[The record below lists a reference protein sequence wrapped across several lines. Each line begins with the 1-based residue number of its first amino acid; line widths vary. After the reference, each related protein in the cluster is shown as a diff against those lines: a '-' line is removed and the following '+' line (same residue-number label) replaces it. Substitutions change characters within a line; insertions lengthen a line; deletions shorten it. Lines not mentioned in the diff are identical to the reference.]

1 MKRIVIALFALML
14 LVGCGGNSAG
24 ANRDFSSGIKP
35 NILECGSSG
44 ADGGGSYYY
53 IVDMNTGVVYLS
65 YDGYRRHAISVMLN
79 ADGSPVTA
87 EQLGI
92 DYKWEQE

>member
-1 MKRIVIALFALML
+1 MKRIIVLIVALLLL
-14 LVGCGGNSAG
+14 LVGCGANSAG
-24 ANRDFSSGIKP
+24 ANRDFSSGIRP

-65 YDGYRRHAISVMLN
+65 YDGYRRHAISVMVN
-79 ADGSPVTA
+79 ADGSPVMA

-92 DYKWEQE
+92 DYKGGE